1 MTPGAES
8 HGSAAPDGAPGSA
21 FEQSERWFRAAAD
34 ATPIL
39 IWTTGPD
46 AQRNWFNRSWLD
58 FTASTTDQETGAGW
72 SRHVHPDDAERYF
85 TTYRKSIDGREPF
98 ALEYRLRRH
107 DGDHRW
113 IIETGIP
120 RFAPPADRTPDPAS
134 ADAHASEAPAT
145 GSRDFIGYVGTC
157 VDVTDQRI
165 ARDKL
170 ATATDQSHATT
181 ATLEVRTEA
190 AEAARTAAEEAS
202 RAAESANRAKS
213 EFLAMMS
220 HEFRTPLN
228 AMIGYT
234 QLLGVGVAGP
244 LTDQQ
249 RDYLSRLAAS
259 TDHLL
264 WLVNDVLDL
273 SKIETGQTVILRS
286 EGMTGDASRAA
297 LQLVDPVAAGRGV
310 KLVDER
316 PGGVPYLGD
325 EHRVQQIVLNLL
337 SNAVK
342 FSAPGG
348 TVTIRCGLEN
358 EAPAGAQL
366 HGPGPWAFIR
376 VEDTG
381 VGIAADEQLR
391 IFEPFHQVESGHTR
405 KQGGTGLGLA
415 ISRQLAQLM
424 GGDLTVESTLG
435 SGSSFTLWLPTR
447 ESIDARRQGD
457 SRETTPTNPAISNID
472 LAALGSIGEMLSEST
487 EEILASYCDSLRTD
501 PETPL
506 AHDMRKVLIEDHA
519 ASLVA
524 DLAQSLVIIADG
536 RAEAADL
543 LRDGSAI
550 QRAIA
555 EAHGARRC
563 AQGWDEAS
571 VRRDHAIMRR
581 EVERCLRSRTGG
593 DAATEAAMR
602 ILSALNERAE
612 ATSIRSWRRCMA
624 NARVR

>member
-1 MTPGAES
+1 MTSCAESQGFDATSGAGSSGAE
-8 HGSAAPDGAPGSA
+8 HP
-21 FEQSERWFRAAAD
+21 ERWFRTAAD
-34 ATPIL
+34 ATSIL
-39 IWTTGPD
+39 IWTAGPD
-46 AQRNWFNRSWLD
+46 ARRNWFNRSWLD
-58 FTASTTDQETGAGW
+58 FTGRTMDQEIGDGW
-72 SRHVHPDDAERYF
+72 IQHVHPDDAERYSQ
-85 TTYRKSIDGREPF
+85 TYRRSFDAREPF
-98 ALEYRLRRH
+98 SLECRLRRH
-107 DGDHRW
+107 DGEYRW
-113 IIETGIP
+113 VIDTGIP
-120 RFAPPADRTPDPAS
+120 RFAPAAGPTAN
-134 ADAHASEAPAT
+134 PAT
-145 GSRDFIGYVGTC
+145 ANGPSFTSGEFLGHVGTC
-157 VDVTDQRI
+157 VDVTDQRV
-165 ARDKL
+165 AREVES
-170 ATATDQSHATT
+170 AADQSHATT

-190 AEAARTAAEEAS
+190 AEAARSAAEDAS
-202 RAAESANRAKS
+202 RTAESANRAKS

-249 RDYLSRLAAS
+249 RDYVNRLSAS
-259 TDHLL
+259 TEHLL

-273 SKIETGQTVILRS
+273 SKIEAGRAAIVRS
-286 EGMTGDASRAA
+286 EAMTGDASSAA

-310 KLVDER
+310 QLVDER
-316 PGGVPYLGD
+316 PGGVAYMGD
-325 EHRVQQIVLNLL
+325 EHRVRQILLNLL

-348 TVTIRCGLEN
+348 TVTIRCGHRDA
-358 EAPAGAQL
+358 APANTQL
-366 HGPGPWAFIR
+366 HGPGSWAFIR

-381 VGIAADEQLR
+381 VGIPADEQAR

-435 SGSSFTLWLPTR
+435 SGSSFTLWLPTP
-447 ESIDARRQGD
+447 EQLDAQQRND
-457 SRETTPTNPAISNID
+457 SNETTIPTNLPISNIN
-472 LAALGSIGEMLSEST
+472 LAGLSRIGEILSESL
-487 EEILASYCDSLRTD
+487 EEIMASYGNSLRTD

-506 AHDMRKVLIEDHA
+506 AHEMRKVLIEDHA
-519 ASLVA
+519 ASFVA
-524 DLAQSLVIIADG
+524 DLAQSLVIIADA

-571 VRRDHAIMRR
+571 VRRDHAVLRR
-581 EVERCLRSRTGG
+581 EIERCLRSKAGSD
-593 DAATEAAMR
+593 DAALEAALR
-602 ILSALNERAE
+602 ILSSLNERAA
-612 ATSIRSWRRCMA
+612 ATGMRSWRRCRA
-624 NARVR
+624 VAAAR

>member
-1 MTPGAES
+1 MHPGAES
-8 HGSAAPDGAPGSA
+8 HQSPAPERARGSP

-58 FTASTTDQETGAGW
+58 FTASTPDRETGGGW
-72 SRHVHPDDAERYF
+72 RRHLHPDDTERH
-85 TTYRKSIDGREPF
+85 TSTYRRSVDAREPF
-98 ALEYRLRRH
+98 ALECRLRRH
-107 DGDHRW
+107 DGDYRW
-113 IIETGIP
+113 IIDTGIP
-120 RFAPPADRTPDPAS
+120 LFAPLADSTAGSS
-134 ADAHASEAPAT
+134 ADAPAS

-157 VDVTDQRI
+157 VDVTDQR
-165 ARDKL
+165 ASRDEL
-170 ATATDQSHATT
+170 AAATDQSHATT

-249 RDYLSRLAAS
+249 RDYLSRLSAS

-273 SKIETGQTVILRS
+273 SKIEAGQTVILRS
-286 EGMTGDASRAA
+286 EAMTGDASRAA
-297 LQLVDPVAAGRGV
+297 LQLVDPVATGRGV

-358 EAPAGAQL
+358 EAPPGAQL

-415 ISRQLAQLM
+415 ISRQPAQLM
-424 GGDLTVESTLG
+424 GGDLTAESTLG
-435 SGSSFTLWLPTR
+435 AGSSFTLWLPTP
-447 ESIDARRQGD
+447 ESVDAQRRND
-457 SRETTPTNPAISNID
+457 SRATTTALNPAISNID
-472 LAALGSIGEMLSEST
+472 LAALGRIGEMLSESI

-506 AHDMRKVLIEDHA
+506 AHEMRRVLIEDHA

-563 AQGWDEAS
+563 IQGWDEAS

-581 EVERCLRSRTGG
+581 EVEKCLRSKATG
-593 DAATEAAMR
+593 DAAATEAALR

-612 ATSIRSWRRCMA
+612 ATSIRSWRRCIA
-624 NARVR
+624 NSRAR